1 MSGSGVTGGGRH
13 RAHRRSDE
21 DPPAGGGAGGNDTA
35 GGGAGG
41 NDTAGGGAGGNDT
54 AGNSAG
60 STAGIGPDSGAGIP
74 VDTET
79 AHDDAQGPG
88 ASGTAE
94 AENNVILD
102 VPANTEPDAEG
113 PAGPEA
119 ESENESETHTATAPG
134 EPAMVGPGRRHR
146 RTDAGRARPPRDPL
160 RATVR
165 GIGQVLITAGL
176 VVLLFVVYELWIT
189 NLFGEQKQAAATQA
203 LDRQW
208 AQQSDTVTAPGDPAV
223 VTESGGV
230 VVTTAAGPVLD
241 PGQRTLHYN
250 TTEGAGFA
258 KLYVPSFG
266 PDFMFTIVEGTT
278 QADLYAGPGHYNDP
292 MTQYPGQPGNFAL
305 AGHRVNKGAPFDDLG
320 LLNSCDAIVI
330 ETRDDWY
337 VYRVLPMKDEVAS
350 WATTVHA
357 HCDGVDV
364 QTGQYRGVYGR
375 EITTPT
381 DIRQI
386 YPVPHVD
393 SRVVPKNAEALITL
407 TTCHPKFSDRQ
418 RMIIH
423 GILVKSY
430 PKADGFTPPEL
441 KETS

>member
-13 RAHRRSDE
+13 RSNGRSD
-21 DPPAGGGAGGNDTA
+21 DNQQPPLGGGAGEEGTA
-35 GGGAGG
+35 GGAGDE
-41 NDTAGGGAGGNDT
+41 DTVGGGADST
-54 AGNSAG
+54 PESA
-60 STAGIGPDSGAGIP
+60 AESGVDMP
-74 VDTET
+74 VDAET
-79 AHDDAQGPG
+79 AHDDAQRPDP
-88 ASGTAE
+88 SGTAE
-94 AENNVILD
+94 AENSVILD
-102 VPANTEPDAEG
+102 TPADTERDVESLAGAGAEPDAE
-113 PAGPEA
+113 P
-119 ESENESETHTATAPG
+119 TTALG
-134 EPAMVGPGRRHR
+134 EPAMAGPGRRR
-146 RTDAGRARPPRDPL
+146 RTVAGGARPPRDPL

-203 LDRQW
+203 LDKQW
-208 AQQSDTVTAPGDPAV
+208 ARQSDTVTAPGDPAV

-241 PGQRTLHYN
+241 PGQRTLQYN
-250 TTEGAGFA
+250 TTEGTGFA

-278 QADLYAGPGHYNDP
+278 QADLYSGPGHYNDP

-337 VYRVLPMKDEVAS
+337 VYRVLPMQDEVAS
-350 WATTVHA
+350 WATTAHA
-357 HCDGVDV
+357 HCAGVDV

-441 KETS
+441 QETS